1 MKPAGCTLLLIRVDY
16 QSRLTHQ
23 PNYFECNKDRSSPH
37 TENHFD
43 ILKLFL
49 HKLQANGDTFKGEA
63 ISVYYGRCKFRRP
76 TVFSK

>member
-37 TENHFD
+37 THTQNHFD

-49 HKLQANGDTFKGEA
+49 HKLQANGDTFKGET
-63 ISVYYGRCKFRRP
+63 ISVYYDRSKFR